1 MILKREKRVLKY
13 SIKIKCGCCIS
24 ISWCRPCFGATGIV
38 NAQMGEGRLVIILLQ
53 EIRFKKIRDIRRIII
68 SRIQFNPKAITG
80 DVLQGN
86 TIDFEVYGKHNI
98 AASTANWE
106 IRLQLDERL
115 AQYVEKIQVD
125 PKKGVGNSRRT
136 FVRIND
142 SLGRPTNIW
151 KVNYSSK

>member
-1 MILKREKRVLKY
+1 LVNY
-13 SIKIKCGCCIS
+13 SASGNT
-24 ISWCRPCFGATGIV
+24 F
-38 NAQMGEGRLVIILLQ
+38 Q
-53 EIRFKKIRDIRRIII
+53 ENPGYTKNYNFSDL
-68 SRIQFNPKAITG
+68 QFNPKAITG

-125 PKKGVGNSRRT
+125 PK
-136 FVRIND
+136 
-142 SLGRPTNIW
+142 
-151 KVNYSSK
+151 